1 VTLRPEIA
9 VAIDRAEEQRVPP
22 LREQGPEGARRT
34 HIEQSRVVSG
44 PPEQVAEVRE
54 VTIDGPGGAIP
65 ARTYR
70 PETPRRPGAL
80 LWLHGGGWV
89 TGTLDTYDPLS
100 RALANAA
107 GAVVV
112 LLDYR
117 LAPEHPFPA
126 AVRDSLAAL
135 RWLPE
140 HAAELGADP
149 DRLAVAG
156 DSAGGNLATVL
167 ARHARDGGGP
177 ALRYQVL
184 VYPALDPTTSSAS
197 FRELEEGYLL
207 SAADMRWYWH
217 QYLGGCA
224 DPSHPDIAPA
234 QADLAGLPPATVV
247 TAEYDPLRDEGE
259 AYARRLEDAGV
270 TVTLHRIP
278 GVTHGFFRWR
288 AVTPAAAET
297 METVGE
303 ELREALAPARY

>member
-1 VTLRPEIA
+1 MTLRPEIA
-9 VAIDRAEEQRVPP
+9 VAIERAQEQGLPS
-22 LREQGPEGARRT
+22 LSEQGPEQARQT
-34 HIEQSRVVSG
+34 HIDQSRVVSG

-54 VTIDGPGGAIP
+54 VTIDGPGGARP

-70 PETPRRPGAL
+70 PETPHRPGAIL
-80 LWLHGGGWV
+80 YLHGGGWV

-100 RALANAA
+100 RALANAT

-126 AVRDSLAAL
+126 AVQDSMAAL
-135 RWLPE
+135 GWLPQ

-167 ARHARDGGGP
+167 ARHARDDGGP
-177 ALRYQVL
+177 ALRHQLL
-184 VYPALDPTTSSAS
+184 VYPALDPTTSSPS
-197 FRELEEGYLL
+197 FRELEDGYLL

-234 QADLAGLPPATVV
+234 GADPAGLPPATVI

-259 AYARRLEDAGV
+259 DYARRLEKAGV
-270 TVTLHRIP
+270 PV
-278 GVTHGFFRWR
+278 
-288 AVTPAAAET
+288 
-297 METVGE
+297 
-303 ELREALAPARY
+303 